1 MLYYDKIDISER
13 IYLAKS
19 NNSKEYMIFH
29 HWFFNHGYKS
39 RNSVCNGCHD
49 LTMLSFDVSNVAII
63 AVKNVDYRYI
73 IHSISKFDPIDSL
86 KIVIDC
92 GYIYKN
98 IALNFSLF
106 KTAVFTFFLFS
117 TYKMINGMDI
127 YKYFNVNIG
136 KVMKNPEMLKVV
148 PEVVF
153 SYAP

>member
-1 MLYYDKIDISER
+1 
-13 IYLAKS
+13 
-19 NNSKEYMIFH
+19 MIFH
-29 HWFFNHGYKS
+29 HWVFNHGYKS
-39 RNSVCNGCHD
+39 RNSVCNGCHG

-106 KTAVFTFFLFS
+106 KTAVFTFFCLVHTKWLMVWTS
-117 TYKMINGMDI
+117 ISI
-127 YKYFNVNIG
+127 L
-136 KVMKNPEMLKVV
+136 MLILEK
-148 PEVVF
+148 
-153 SYAP
+153 